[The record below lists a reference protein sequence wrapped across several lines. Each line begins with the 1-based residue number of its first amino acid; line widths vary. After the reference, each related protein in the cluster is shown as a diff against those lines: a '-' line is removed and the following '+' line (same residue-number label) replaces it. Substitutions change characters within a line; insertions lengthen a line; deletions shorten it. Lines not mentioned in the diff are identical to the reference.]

1 MTDRTGKEVTSAGIW
16 SLFEETYLRRDG
28 IQLADYSIFP
38 EPRAPER
45 RRIAATVV
53 INGEE
58 RRVEGVGN
66 GPIAAFVD
74 ALQRECDI
82 ELTVVDY
89 REHAI
94 GAGADAQA
102 TAYVQVRDPGEA
114 TLYGVGIDG
123 NIVTASLKAVASAAT
138 RVSQAYGRCASG
150 AAILAPAHGRTHDR
164 HH

>member
-1 MTDRTGKEVTSAGIW
+1 MI
-16 SLFEETYLRRDG
+16 DG
-28 IQLADYSIFP
+28 A
-38 EPRAPER
+38 ER
-45 RRIAATVV
+45 RI
-53 INGEE
+53 
-58 RRVEGVGN
+58 EGVGN

-102 TAYVQVRDPGEA
+102 TAYVEIRDAAGA

-123 NIVTASLKAVASAAT
+123 EHRHRIPAGGGERSHASHASLAREIA
-138 RVSQAYGRCASG
+138 GLNG
-150 AAILAPAHGRTHDR
+150 LL
-164 HH
+164 

>member
-1 MTDRTGKEVTSAGIW
+1 MPGSSGVVQARTDSEGGEVSAAQLWETFQDEYLPATGAGWGRFALVSMRSDSTVDGADRISVTLTDHGQERTI
-16 SLFEETYLRRDG
+16 
-28 IQLADYSIFP
+28 
-38 EPRAPER
+38 
-45 RRIAATVV
+45 
-53 INGEE
+53 
-58 RRVEGVGN
+58 EGVGN

-102 TAYVQVRDPGEA
+102 TAYVQIRDPGDT

-138 RVSQAYGRCASG
+138 RVSQPTGRQ
-150 AAILAPAHGRTHDR
+150 
-164 HH
+164 

>member
-1 MTDRTGKEVTSAGIW
+1 VTSAGIW
-16 SLFEETYLRRDG
+16 SLFEETYLRTRPD

-45 RRIAATVV
+45 RRIAATIV

-82 ELTVVDY
+82 ELTSSTPRATRSV
-89 REHAI
+89 R
-94 GAGADAQA
+94 GRMRQA
-102 TAYVQVRDPGEA
+102 TAYVQVRDAGDA

-123 NIVTASLKAVASAAT
+123 NIVTAL
-138 RVSQAYGRCASG
+138 
-150 AAILAPAHGRTHDR
+150 
-164 HH
+164 